1 MRKIKVLLLDDEK
14 AIRETLKLSI
24 DWNKY
29 GMEIAGEADSGSE
42 AINIIDVLMPD
53 LLIVDIKM
61 PFMNGVE
68 FSQIIS
74 KRYNHI
80 KIIILTAYAD
90 FKYAKECIEINN
102 VIGYILK
109 PIDTE
114 EIGSYLEEYCKNMKP
129 GSLEEESEIKIPLSS
144 DSNQELIGKIEVY
157 INENYKNPYLNVGA
171 LAEYFGYN
179 AGYLGALYKKR
190 TGNLLSDRIFSV
202 RMEAAIQ
209 LKKRDLKMYMVAK
222 EVGIADVFYFSKC
235 FRKYTGQSF
244 SDYNDNLRILQEESE
259 NVDS

>member
-29 GMEIAGEADSGSE
+29 EMEVVGEADSGSE
-42 AINIIDVLMPD
+42 AINIIDILMPD

-90 FKYAKECIEINN
+90 FKYAKECIEIKN

-109 PIDTE
+109 PIDNK
-114 EIGSYLEEYCKNMKP
+114 EIGSYLEEYCKNAEP
-129 GSLEEESEIKIPLSS
+129 SDLEDENEINISLSS
-144 DSNQELIGKIEVY
+144 DANQELIQQIETY
-157 INENYKNPYLNVGA
+157 INEHYWNDYLNVGA
-171 LAEYFGYN
+171 LAEHFGYN

-190 TGNLLSDRIFSV
+190 TGNLLSERIFSV
-202 RMEAAIQ
+202 RMEAAIK
-209 LKKRDLKMYMVAK
+209 LKKRNLKMYVVAK
-222 EVGIADVFYFSKC
+222 KVGIADVFYFSKC

-244 SDYNDNLRILQEESE
+244 SDYNGEET
-259 NVDS
+259 